1 MPRPYQIIP
10 QNSFPTE
17 ETYVNDNTVVTP
29 IYSDSSSDTVSFLIA
44 TASPK
49 GIDSVVQT
57 IRGQQE
63 FVDKI
68 GIGPFSLYGQP
79 LLTAY
84 GIASTGNATLH
95 VLRVVDDAAKYAN
108 VTICAKYLYD
118 NLKGSTTVKFVAHT
132 STDPLGNLEDLADS
146 YKPSAEPD
154 EDGYTE
160 VKLFSVAVR
169 GKGSYGNKFQIRLST
184 LKNPDRE
191 NDFKNYSFEI
201 HEAGKFVEQ
210 KEAFHICF
218 SENAIVGETSYFADS
233 VIMDPINGSEY
244 ITFVSYPEGFQKI
257 VDVYNQGVAQFNSYI
272 ESGAGPHPIYPSIT
286 HIDEASVDSFDFF
299 GSIDKI
305 TKEAIPLYT
314 IDTDVSTDATVVSP
328 YGVDGSPDIFLS
340 GGDDGKLAE
349 NYDFSAEVDSEG
361 NPITRQDV
369 LNALYV
375 KAYGEKIDPMIV
387 SKNKFPT
394 TFIPDCNFPQEV
406 KMLIHALNEKRTDS
420 IALFDA
426 GTLINTHQS
435 VFDTCKAYFNNCV
448 SRDESVD
455 AYCGKVR
462 DPYNKKLVT
471 VTSVYALCLMYASQ
485 FRVVSGKHVPL
496 ADNAYGHLYDVF
508 IQNTIYPVFD
518 EDIHTDM
525 MNELID
531 ERINFARMDATMSV
545 KRATQTTRQV
555 QKSVLSELNCALIL
569 KDVKRAMEKMCATH
583 RYNFAD
589 ADDIVRFNKDAEYV
603 TNRFSNQVTSITAYF
618 DQNDY
623 EASMNYIHLYV
634 TIVNKNIVKT
644 TIIEIDVNRA

>member
-10 QNSFPTE
+10 QNAFPTE

-29 IYSDSSSDTVSFLIA
+29 IYSDTSSDTVSFLIV

-57 IRGQQE
+57 INSQQE

-84 GIASTGNATLH
+84 SIAATGNAKLH
-95 VLRVVDDAAKYAN
+95 ILRVVDDAAKYAN
-108 VTICAKYLYD
+108 VTVCAKYLFNSED
-118 NLKGSTTVKFVAHT
+118 RCLHVKFVTHT
-132 STDPLGNLEDLADS
+132 STEALSNLEELAAS
-146 YKPSAEPD
+146 YTPSDTPD
-154 EDGYTE
+154 DEGYTE
-160 VKLFSVAVR
+160 VKLFSVAAR
-169 GKGSYGNKFQIRLST
+169 GKGSYGNKFQIRLAP

-191 NDFKNYSFEI
+191 NDFKNYSFEV
-201 HEAGKFVEQ
+201 HESGKFVDQ
-210 KEAFHICF
+210 KEAFHVCF
-218 SENAIVGETSYFADS
+218 SENAIVGETSYYADS
-233 VIMDPINGSEY
+233 VIMDPTNGSEY
-244 ITFVSYPEGFQKI
+244 ITFVSYPEGFEALINYHEYAIKA
-257 VDVYNQGVAQFNSYI
+257 NNMRAEAGEEGVTI
-272 ESGAGPHPIYPSIT
+272 LPITSI
-286 HIDEASVDSFDFF
+286 DSFDFF
-299 GSIDKI
+299 GGVDKM
-305 TKEAIPLYT
+305 TKEAIPLYV
-314 IDTDVSTDATVVSP
+314 IDTDVSTDDTVISP
-328 YGVDGSPDIFLS
+328 YGVDGYPDIFLS

-349 NYDFSAEVDSEG
+349 NYDFSAEVVEEG
-361 NPITRQDV
+361 GTPLTRQDI
-369 LNALYV
+369 LNDLYV

-420 IALFDA
+420 IALLDA
-426 GTLINTHQS
+426 GTLIRTHQS

-448 SRDESVD
+448 STYEAVD
-455 AYCGKVR
+455 AYAGKVR
-462 DPYNKKLVT
+462 DPYNKKIVT

-485 FRVVSGKHVPL
+485 FRIVSGKHVPL

-508 IQNTIYPVFD
+508 LQNTIYPVFD
-518 EDIHTDM
+518 EDIHADM
-525 MNELID
+525 MNDLID

-555 QKSVLSELNCALIL
+555 QKSALSELNCALIL

-583 RYNFAD
+583 RYNFSD
-589 ADDIVRFNKDAEYV
+589 SDDIIRFNKDAEYV
-603 TNRFSNQVTSITAYF
+603 TSRFSSQVTSITAYF

-634 TIVNKNIVKT
+634 TIVNRNIVKT